1 MSKKNR
7 QKNNNKKK
15 KHIFLFIVIIL
26 VTTPI
31 IKAQFNYGK
40 NAISAQAFSIY
51 TVEGYIQ
58 NQAATNVFKYGF
70 NTSNKSGCGWIA
82 TYNVLTYLYN
92 KGLIEEQVKVQDVIK
107 PLDSFATFGYGF
119 LGTNPLFI
127 KWLLEGKG
135 LKVDLVL
142 NKAQFE
148 QKAKTSNINIM
159 VYLGKFLTYGHYQM
173 MEYDELQNDFI
184 FYTPNSRKTMDT
196 YLTAHEK
203 DHTFLLA
210 ISI

>member
-1 MSKKNR
+1 MSKNIK
-7 QKNNNKKK
+7 NKKK
-15 KHIFLFIVIIL
+15 RKHIFLFIMLVLVI
-26 VTTPI
+26 TPI
-31 IKAQFNYGK
+31 ITAQVNYGK
-40 NAISAQAFSIY
+40 NAISAQAFSTY

-58 NQAATNVFKYGF
+58 NQTATNVFKYGF

-92 KGLIEEQVKVQDVIK
+92 KGLVDERVQVEDIIK

-119 LGTNPLFI
+119 LGTNPLVI
-127 KWLLEGKG
+127 KWLLENKG

-142 NKAQFE
+142 NKANFE
-148 QKAKTSNINIM
+148 QKAKNSNINIM
-159 VYLGKFLTYGHYQM
+159 VYLGKYLTYGHYQM
-173 MEYDELQNDFI
+173 MEYDAVQDDFI

-196 YLTAHEK
+196 YLTNHEK